1 MSGWGSFYSL
11 LNISGRTC
19 PNGCVDVTTKALNT
33 GINFVANIKLN
44 NTGRAIQVF
53 WSHFDLSVENGLR
66 SHWFCFTAHSDWCR
80 KVALTC
86 FSTNQMCFPALEVP
100 LPASSDWPIRLI
112 TLVSLYDV
120 QPKSALVFMIKSSNS
135 NSIKVSHFLHYLKMP
150 QDVKN
155 TFSSSSRAR
164 SIVTKPMSFPI
175 VC

>member
-1 MSGWGSFYSL
+1 M

-33 GINFVANIKLN
+33 GINFMANIKLN

-66 SHWFCFTAHSDWCR
+66 SHWFCFTAHSDWSR

-112 TLVSLYDV
+112 TLV
-120 QPKSALVFMIKSSNS
+120 F
-135 NSIKVSHFLHYLKMP
+135 
-150 QDVKN
+150 
-155 TFSSSSRAR
+155 T
-164 SIVTKPMSFPI
+164 
-175 VC
+175 

>member
-1 MSGWGSFYSL
+1 M
-11 LNISGRTC
+11 
-19 PNGCVDVTTKALNT
+19 DVTTKALNT

-120 QPKSALVFMIKSSNS
+120 QPKSVLVFMIKSSNP
-135 NSIKVSHFLHYLKMP
+135 NSIKVSHFFALLENASRCKKYIF
-150 QDVKN
+150 VE
-155 TFSSSSRAR
+155 FSSPFHRNKAYEFSHSLLR
-164 SIVTKPMSFPI
+164 KK
-175 VC
+175 